1 MFNPVQDAAA
11 REAGVLEAGRS
22 TLPGLHCIHSV
33 QVLGSLASLV
43 VTDSQACAASAAA
56 TGHASATS
64 SAEQKAN
71 FRSTGLSRP
80 VAVSHASKGLGAPIH
95 AGRGLC
101 TLVQPGLS
109 REGAR
114 AQLVCDSAW
123 GRTML
128 S

>member
-11 REAGVLEAGRS
+11 REAGVLAAGRW
-22 TLPGLHCIHSV
+22 TLPGLHFIHSV

-56 TGHASATS
+56 TGHAPAAS

-71 FRSTGLSRP
+71 LKSIGLTRP
-80 VAVSHASKGLGAPIH
+80 AAVSHASKGLGAPIH
-95 AGRGLC
+95 SGRGLS

-123 GRTML
+123 GVPC
-128 S
+128 